1 MFNNTNST
9 NPHNVDNNSPYRM
22 KKDTVKIVTV
32 VIVAILSLLIV
43 IGGCLGC
50 YFAGRNAERLSNF
63 KDDLAIANEVYSL
76 IKEYYYQDISKED
89 FNKWAA
95 IGLSS
100 TMDKYSGLSYTSV
113 IPALQFG
120 ISIKSDSYNNHI
132 ISAISHSADTSKP
145 TPAESAKG
153 LISGQSSPV
162 SLERGD
168 ILVSVGGKSVEGLT
182 TDALNGEEFFGK
194 ATLTDAID
202 LVVRKSNGKEA
213 HFTLRKSLFL
223 TKEASYKDM
232 GNGIGYIKLN
242 SFTGSADEDFVE
254 CAELFK
260 RNGNSRLIL
269 DLRDNGGGS
278 TNILSVIA
286 SYLIHNDEGNSNGLG
301 VIKLKSNKTQKV
313 TTYTATGNNWL
324 GLDSAGKKIPNYK
337 LAVLINENSASA
349 SEALLGA
356 IKYYCPEATIIGSPT
371 YGKGIA
377 QQTFD
382 LTTTKEY
389 VLSMT
394 VGYFYVPVGA
404 NNWETFHGRSIMPS
418 SDKYTIGK
426 FADLIDFTA
435 EDENNI
441 KLYTKYYNNDLTKE
455 AAVEMAMSVL
465 A

>member
-1 MFNNTNST
+1 MFNNSNST

-22 KKDTVKIVTV
+22 KKDTVKIITI

-132 ISAISHSADTSKP
+132 ISAISHSSDSTKP

-153 LISGQSSPV
+153 LISGQNSPV

-254 CAELFK
+254 CANLFK
-260 RNGNSRLIL
+260 SNGNSRLIL

-286 SYLIHNDEGNSNGLG
+286 SYLIQIS
-301 VIKLKSNKTQKV
+301 
-313 TTYTATGNNWL
+313 
-324 GLDSAGKKIPNYK
+324 
-337 LAVLINENSASA
+337 
-349 SEALLGA
+349 
-356 IKYYCPEATIIGSPT
+356 C
-371 YGKGIA
+371 
-377 QQTFD
+377 FD
-382 LTTTKEY
+382 K
-389 VLSMT
+389 
-394 VGYFYVPVGA
+394 
-404 NNWETFHGRSIMPS
+404 
-418 SDKYTIGK
+418 
-426 FADLIDFTA
+426 
-435 EDENNI
+435 
-441 KLYTKYYNNDLTKE
+441 
-455 AAVEMAMSVL
+455 
-465 A
+465 